1 MITWDELKRASNLK
15 KHNIDFADLEGAFDL
30 PMITAEDNREAYGE
44 LRLQSL
50 AMFRGRVVFL
60 VWTERQDAAHLISC
74 RYADRTE
81 TQDYFE
87 NLQR

>member
-1 MITWDELKRASNLK
+1 MITWDEPKRKSNLK
-15 KHNIDFADLEGAFDL
+15 KHQIDLADLESAFDL
-30 PMITAEDNREAYGE
+30 PMITVEDDREAYGE

-50 AMFRGRVVFL
+50 AMWRGRVVFL

-74 RYADRTE
+74 RYADRSQ

-87 NLQR
+87 NL

>member
-1 MITWDELKRASNLK
+1 MITWDEPKRASNLK
-15 KHNIDFADLEGAFDL
+15 KHQIDFADLESAFDL
-30 PMITAEDNREAYGE
+30 PMITVEDDREAYGE

-74 RYADRTE
+74 RYADRSQ

-87 NLQR
+87 NL